1 MKRKYFPLIV
11 IPSLLV
17 TMLISCVDL
26 PSDPVAPSWKVPLYF
41 PLTDTTFVLEEMI
54 DDSSIVASDD
64 PASLGLLYY
73 EQENRIDPFL
83 VDSSLSLDGFSTSA
97 SQVIGSIAIDDV
109 DPISENILVSE
120 WSDYFPGDTVVF
132 AQTTNDLTIPFPGVD
147 AFSYVILE
155 SGSINLTIDN
165 RLPIEIQ
172 LQGIAILNKHSQN
185 PEEPNDTVAFH
196 NATVTVPEESSTSIS
211 IDLETGK
218 EITDSLMYKGII
230 FTEGSNGS
238 FVVLPTEAGTQIT
251 GVFTD
256 LVIEEA
262 QGILPEQDPFIHEDV
277 VVFDDSTKIETAI
290 FDAGNFAITFSNN
303 LDVAINLD
311 IEIDNLKKDDG
322 SPYTERVSLDRNE
335 SNRVISHNL
344 SDWQI
349 VSLIPGTP
357 TNELSYS
364 AVVST
369 IPSNNP
375 STISKDDSINI
386 DINFEDVTLAYVEG
400 IIAPVRYDIEET
412 DFDFDLGDF
421 QDSFTFDQLTWGNP
435 GIILTLNSSANMEVA
450 LDGLI
455 TGSSNSST
463 NTMGFNVAL
472 SGGGTEVI
480 DLRDHGFVDFMNSFS
495 DEIPSN
501 FTFSGSALVNP
512 NYLSGN
518 VEKGDSITGSVFVEI
533 PLDIGIAG
541 GSFLDTTEVD
551 DIDMS
556 EDEIDGV
563 NAFSVTLEMTNALPV
578 GISISGWVID
588 SVGTKLF
595 PFPPSYNEYSEI
607 IVPPASVD
615 ANGYV
620 ISPAELT
627 QTIELKGQDGED
639 AQNFLKNPNLILDVK
654 MDTPSQNN
662 QNTVKFRNTDTIR
675 MKVYGHLNYTI
686 NPDSD

>member
-120 WSDYFPGDTVVF
+120 WSDYFPGDSVIFLETEN
-132 AQTTNDLTIPFPGVD
+132 TLTIPFPAVD

-155 SGSINLTIDN
+155 SGSISLIIDN
-165 RLPIEIQ
+165 RLPIEIEMR
-172 LQGIAILNKHSQN
+172 GIIIRNAVGGEI
-185 PEEPNDTVAFH
+185 VAEYSG
-196 NATVTVPEESSTSIS
+196 TRIVPIEGTDSIS
-211 IDLETGK
+211 FDLAGK
-218 EITDSLMYKGII
+218 IIEDSLQY
-230 FTEGSNGS
+230 EGTIYTVGS
-238 FVVLPTEAGTQIT
+238 DTNFVVLPPAAGTQIT
-251 GVFTD
+251 GVFAD

-262 QGILPEQDPFIHEDV
+262 QGILPEQDPFVQEDV

-675 MKVYGHLNYTI
+675 MKVYGHLDYTI